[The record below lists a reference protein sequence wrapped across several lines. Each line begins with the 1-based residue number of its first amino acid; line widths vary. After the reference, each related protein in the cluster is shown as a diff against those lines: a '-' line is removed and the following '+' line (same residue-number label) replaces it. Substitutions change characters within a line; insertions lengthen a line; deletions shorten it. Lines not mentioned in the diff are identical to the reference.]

1 MMNKARQRAAP
12 LVIEDK
18 AAALNAIH
26 QGAGA
31 GAGGGGGGGGE
42 GMGIDTDEALNLL
55 LAAWRMHRQQQ
66 VETRVGEKEKSAAAQ
81 RQRHRLTVGLGGGAC
96 AACMARPR
104 HSACSRH
111 AFDFGPARPQLWEPV
126 HPSVH
131 LPSLPLPY
139 HPPGHPPALSLCRA
153 RTQVEMLTQRFHESD
168 KNGDGVL
175 SIAEFWDCMQ
185 VLPPPSHVTCL
196 CLSL

>member
-31 GAGGGGGGGGE
+31 GAGGGGGGGE

-96 AACMARPR
+96 AACEAACPR
-104 HSACSRH
+104 HIACSRH
-111 AFDFGPARPQLWEPV
+111 AFFSGPARPRLWEPV

-131 LPSLPLPY
+131 LPSSLPLPC
-139 HPPGHPPALSLCRA
+139 HPSGHPPALSLSAAHA
-153 RTQVEMLTQRFHESD
+153 RR
-168 KNGDGVL
+168 
-175 SIAEFWDCMQ
+175 WRC
-185 VLPPPSHVTCL
+185 
-196 CLSL
+196 